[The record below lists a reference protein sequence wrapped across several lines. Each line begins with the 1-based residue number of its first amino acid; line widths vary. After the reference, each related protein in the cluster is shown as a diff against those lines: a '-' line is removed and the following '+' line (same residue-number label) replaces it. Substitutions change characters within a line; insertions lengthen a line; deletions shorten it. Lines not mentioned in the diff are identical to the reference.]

1 MKIKNLDV
9 GNETLNQWI
18 ENLLPEYDIFF
29 FPRHHEMLIEEL
41 RPNALVMP
49 FSEFSSHNGFN
60 NINTLNSYQL
70 WQLTDDVAYAC
81 VVQPEVIATIDASKR
96 KEILRVQ
103 KSVNRGLIFEW
114 DFLSGMLDDNHP
126 DISNLQDSLSPFLF
140 EFEGKSYLSLQTSLW
155 NSLDTALKY
164 MLLLSKASEFVDD
177 VKITDQQMNRFK
189 EGNPHISRYFNSFS
203 KWNGAN
209 CFAAT
214 LASISTDA
222 DIDWLIFF
230 WIHQEGFKSGLKANG
245 YKFVSTSLDTLQ
257 SKDVLLWKNGKNI
270 VHASYYLGDGFFF
283 NKHGQSFITPWQIV
297 STAHM
302 YKIWGSEGI
311 EIYRKTEDII
321 DD

>member
-214 LASISTDA
+214 LASISTDS
-222 DIDWLIFF
+222 DIDWLIIS
-230 WIHQEGFKSGLKANG
+230 WIYQK
-245 YKFVSTSLDTLQ
+245 
-257 SKDVLLWKNGKNI
+257 
-270 VHASYYLGDGFFF
+270 
-283 NKHGQSFITPWQIV
+283 
-297 STAHM
+297 
-302 YKIWGSEGI
+302 
-311 EIYRKTEDII
+311 
-321 DD
+321 